1 MDYKSKLTL
10 SIFVAA
16 FGIATSFGSD
26 IFQVSFGT
34 ICFDCPGA
42 QFHLDEAKRSIDS
55 GDYDGAKNHIDQAKQ
70 LIGHPEA
77 SQSTNST
84 SDS

>member
-1 MDYKSKLTL
+1 VDYKSKLTL
-10 SIFVAA
+10 SIFVAV

-26 IFQVSFGT
+26 IFQMSFGT
-34 ICFDCPGA
+34 ICFECPGA